1 MDRKRELKQTY
12 KEIPI
17 EAGVYQIKNTQN
29 QKIFI
34 ASTRNLRTLNGKQT
48 QLKSG
53 FFMNKALNEE
63 LKEFGAEAFIIE
75 VLEVLE
81 KKEEPFFD
89 EKDALKKLE
98 AKWLEKLQPF
108 GERGYN

>member
-1 MDRKRELKQTY
+1 MDKKRELKQKY

-17 EAGVYQIKNTQN
+17 EAGVYQIRNTQN
-29 QKIFI
+29 QKILI
-34 ASTRNLRTLNGKQT
+34 ASTRNLKTLNGKQT

-53 FFMNKALNEE
+53 FYLNKMLNEE
-63 LKEFGAEAFIIE
+63 LQEFGAEAFVVE

-81 KKEEPFFD
+81 KQEGAFFD

-98 AKWLEKLQPF
+98 AEWLDKLQPF